1 MLFRYTFSPFLRNEL
16 TSSHRCNILKK
27 TYHFRRGGIFKW
39 MLLGILVVGAL
50 GGVCMAALRNVSGDV
65 GGGMGRDYMEKEWGI
80 TENKK
85 E

>member
-1 MLFRYTFSPFLRNEL
+1 M
-16 TSSHRCNILKK
+16 
-27 TYHFRRGGIFKW
+27 W
-39 MLLGILVVGAL
+39 MLLGILVVGAIKEE
-50 GGVCMAALRNVSGDV
+50 CMAALRNGSGDV

>member
-1 MLFRYTFSPFLRNEL
+1 M
-16 TSSHRCNILKK
+16 
-27 TYHFRRGGIFKW
+27 W

-85 E
+85 EQKDKMGLLEQIKKPNAKAFKIGRAHV

>member
-1 MLFRYTFSPFLRNEL
+1 MDVTGDSC
-16 TSSHRCNILKK
+16 SWCAW
-27 TYHFRRGGIFKW
+27 RR
-39 MLLGILVVGAL
+39 MY
-50 GGVCMAALRNVSGDV
+50 ALRNVSGDV

>member
-1 MLFRYTFSPFLRNEL
+1 M
-16 TSSHRCNILKK
+16 
-27 TYHFRRGGIFKW
+27 W

-50 GGVCMAALRNVSGDV
+50 GGVCI

>member
-1 MLFRYTFSPFLRNEL
+1 M
-16 TSSHRCNILKK
+16 
-27 TYHFRRGGIFKW
+27 W

-80 TENKK
+80 QKIKK
-85 E
+85 SRKTRWDY

>member
-1 MLFRYTFSPFLRNEL
+1 M
-16 TSSHRCNILKK
+16 
-27 TYHFRRGGIFKW
+27 W

-85 E
+85 RVERQDGIIRTDQKTECKSIYT

>member
-1 MLFRYTFSPFLRNEL
+1 M
-16 TSSHRCNILKK
+16 
-27 TYHFRRGGIFKW
+27 W

-65 GGGMGRDYMEKEWGI
+65 GGGMGRVYMEKEWGI

>member
-1 MLFRYTFSPFLRNEL
+1 MDVTGDSC
-16 TSSHRCNILKK
+16 S
-27 TYHFRRGGIFKW
+27 
-39 MLLGILVVGAL
+39 AL

>member
-1 MLFRYTFSPFLRNEL
+1 M
-16 TSSHRCNILKK
+16 
-27 TYHFRRGGIFKW
+27 W

-80 TENKK
+80 NSLNAASPVMVTRYFSR
-85 E
+85 

>member
-1 MLFRYTFSPFLRNEL
+1 M
-16 TSSHRCNILKK
+16 
-27 TYHFRRGGIFKW
+27 W

-85 E
+85 EQKDKMKLSEQIKKQDAKAFTHLSLIHI

>member
-1 MLFRYTFSPFLRNEL
+1 M
-16 TSSHRCNILKK
+16 
-27 TYHFRRGGIFKW
+27 W

-80 TENKK
+80 TEFPPYRHGGRSQG
-85 E
+85 

>member
-1 MLFRYTFSPFLRNEL
+1 M
-16 TSSHRCNILKK
+16 
-27 TYHFRRGGIFKW
+27 W

-85 E
+85 FQKTRWDYYKTRKSKNRMQKHF

>member
-1 MLFRYTFSPFLRNEL
+1 M
-16 TSSHRCNILKK
+16 
-27 TYHFRRGGIFKW
+27 W

-65 GGGMGRDYMEKEWGI
+65 GGGMGRGI